1 MESPKQ
7 AIMTLKALN
16 ANDTVV
22 TINTSSGSFV
32 VELFNAKAPT
42 TTANFL
48 KYVNANFYTDTLF
61 HRVID
66 NFVIQGGGYTLTGPT
81 TIPISKSTLAPIT
94 LESRTGLSN
103 TRGTIAMARTNT
115 ADSATSQF
123 YINVVDNTALDYR
136 GPTSPGYAVFGTVI
150 AGMSIVDAISKAP
163 VTDIANSVL
172 SSIPYPFITINSIK
186 HTRLDTD
193 GVSGQAY
200 RIYKAAFDR
209 IPDTTGLGYWIAQMD
224 KGMDV
229 VEVAA
234 RFIDSNEFRDL
245 YGANVSSADF
255 LTKVYSNVLD
265 RVPDTA
271 GLNWW
276 VSEMSTN
283 PSKTWQKVLADF
295 SESTENQA
303 NVASLI
309 SNGVIYDLW
318 Q

>member
-1 MESPKQ
+1 MS
-7 AIMTLKALN
+7 LKALN
-16 ANDTVV
+16 ENDTIV
-22 TINTSSGSFV
+22 TFNTSSGSFV

-42 TTANFL
+42 TTTNFL
-48 KYVNANFYTDTLF
+48 KYVNASFYTDTLF

-66 NFVIQGGGYTLTGPT
+66 SFVIQGGGYTLTGPT
-81 TIPISKSTLAPIT
+81 TISPKSTLTPIT
-94 LESRTGLSN
+94 LESQTGLSN
-103 TRGTIAMARTNT
+103 TRGTIAMARTDA

-123 YINVVDNTALDYR
+123 YINVVDNTALDYQS
-136 GPTSPGYAVFGTVI
+136 PASPGYAVFGTVI
-150 AGMSIVDAISKAP
+150 SGISIIDAISKAP
-163 VTDIANSVL
+163 VTSVPISSL
-172 SSIPYPFITINSIK
+172 SSFPYPFITINSVK

-193 GVSGQAY
+193 GAAGQAY

-209 IPDTTGLGYWIAQMD
+209 TPDTTGLGYWIAQMD

-234 RFIDSNEFRDL
+234 RFIDSNEFSEL
-245 YGANVSSADF
+245 YGSNVSSADF

-265 RVPDTA
+265 RTPDTA

-276 VSEMSTN
+276 VNEMSTN

-309 SNGVIYDLW
+309 ANGITYDPW
-318 Q
+318 E

>member
-1 MESPKQ
+1 MS
-7 AIMTLKALN
+7 LKALN
-16 ANDTVV
+16 ANDTIV
-22 TINTSSGSFV
+22 TVNTSSGAFV
-32 VELFNAKAPT
+32 VELFEAQAPI

-48 KYVNANFYTDTLF
+48 KYVNANFYSDTLF
-61 HRVID
+61 HRAID

-81 TIPISKSTLAPIT
+81 TIGAKTTLAPIT
-94 LESRTGLSN
+94 LESQTGLSN
-103 TRGTIAMARTNT
+103 TRGTIAMARTDK

-123 YINVVDNTALDYR
+123 YVNVVDNTGLDYQSS
-136 GPTSPGYAVFGTVI
+136 TSPGYAVFGIVI

-163 VTDIANSVL
+163 VTSIPNSGL
-172 SSIPYPFITINSIK
+172 TSFPYPFITITSIK

-193 GVSGQAY
+193 GNAGQAY

-209 IPDTTGLGYWIAQMD
+209 TPDTTGLGYWIAQMD
-224 KGMDV
+224 QGMGV
-229 VEVAA
+229 VELAA
-234 RFIDSNEFRDL
+234 RFIDSNEFREL
-245 YGANVSSADF
+245 YGTNVSSADF

-265 RVPDTA
+265 RTPDTA

-309 SNGVIYDLW
+309 ANGIAYDPW
-318 Q
+318 V

>member
-1 MESPKQ
+1 
-7 AIMTLKALN
+7 MTLKALN
-16 ANDTVV
+16 ANDTIV

-32 VELFNAKAPT
+32 VELFNMTAPT

-66 NFVIQGGGYTLTGPT
+66 NFVIQGGGYTSTGPT
-81 TIPISKSTLAPIT
+81 TIPILKPTLAPIT

-123 YINVVDNTALDYR
+123 YINVVDNTGLDYQS
-136 GPTSPGYAVFGTVI
+136 PTSPGYAVFGTVI

-163 VTDIANSVL
+163 VTNIPNSVL
-172 SSIPYPFITINSIK
+172 SSFPYPFITINSIK

-193 GVSGQAY
+193 GVSGKAY

-209 IPDTTGLGYWIAQMD
+209 TPDTTGLGYWIAQMD

-234 RFIDSNEFRDL
+234 RFIDSNEFREL
-245 YGANVSSADF
+245 YGSNVSSADF

-265 RVPDTA
+265 RAPDTA

-276 VSEMSTN
+276 VNEMSTN

-295 SESTENQA
+295 SESAENQA

-309 SNGVIYDLW
+309 SNGVIYDPW